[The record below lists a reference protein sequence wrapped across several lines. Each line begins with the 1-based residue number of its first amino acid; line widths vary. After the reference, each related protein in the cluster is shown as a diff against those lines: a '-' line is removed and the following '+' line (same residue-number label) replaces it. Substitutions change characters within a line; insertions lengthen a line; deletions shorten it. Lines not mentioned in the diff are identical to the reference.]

1 MTERENEKHS
11 LDRWSQ
17 KLSNALHILDLKPD
31 NPLILDLAAQSA
43 RSVDPSAGPI
53 SAFYVGY
60 AAALAASSG
69 QVDAQEAMRSAAQTA
84 MTLCQDGNDQDLGSG
99 GWAETAQ

>member
-31 NPLILDLAAQSA
+31 NPLILDLASQSA
-43 RSVDPSAGPI
+43 RSAGPSAGPI

-60 AAALAASSG
+60 AAALATASG
-69 QVDAQEAMRSAAQTA
+69 HVDAQEAMKSAAQTVI
-84 MTLCQDGNDQDLGSG
+84 TLCQDGNDADPGRG